1 MPDLTGLIETWGY
14 VAVSLVVVFGN
25 IGLPL
30 PEETVLVVAGYLVWI
45 ERLRWPPLLA
55 VGIASA
61 VIGDNIGYW
70 IGRRFGRA
78 GLRRLARGL
87 GIERLTRA
95 ERFIARYGAPA
106 VFVARFVAGLRV
118 LAGPL
123 AGAMGLPFGR
133 FFLANLCGAVL
144 FVPYAVGIGYA
155 LAYGLGSYV
164 ERVHHLVGGV
174 ERVALIAVALLVA
187 WFLVRYIVWPRL
199 HHPQQK
205 PEKPTPLHKA

>member
-14 VAVSLVVVFGN
+14 AAVSLVVVFGN

-30 PEETVLVVAGYLVWI
+30 PEETVLVVAGYLVWVG
-45 ERLRWPPLLA
+45 RLRWPPLLA

-78 GLRRLARGL
+78 GLERLAPRV
-87 GIERLTRA
+87 GIERLARA
-95 ERFIARYGAPA
+95 ERFVARYGAFA
-106 VFVARFVAGLRV
+106 VFVARFIAGLRV

-133 FFLANLCGAVL
+133 FFLANLCGALL
-144 FVPYAVGIGYA
+144 FVPYAVSIGYA
-155 LAYGLGSYV
+155 IAYGLGPYV
-164 ERVHHLVGGV
+164 EQVHQLLGGV
-174 ERVALIAVALLVA
+174 ERVALIVVALLVA
-187 WFLVRYIVWPRL
+187 WFLVRHVLWPRL
-199 HHPQQK
+199 RRLPAVR
-205 PEKPTPLHKA
+205 TRPLHKV

>member
-1 MPDLTGLIETWGY
+1 MPDLTGLINTWGY
-14 VAVSLVVVFGN
+14 VAISLVVVFGN
-25 IGLPL
+25 IGLPV
-30 PEETVLVVAGYLVWI
+30 PEETVLVVTGYFVWVG
-45 ERLRWPPLLA
+45 RLRWPPLLA

-70 IGRRFGRA
+70 IGRRFGQA
-78 GLRRLARGL
+78 GLKRLAPRL
-87 GIERLTRA
+87 GIERLARA
-95 ERFIARYGAPA
+95 ERFIASYGVLA

-155 LAYGLGSYV
+155 IGYGLGPYV
-164 ERVHHLVGGV
+164 ERAHQVLGGV
-174 ERVALIAVALLVA
+174 ERVALILVAVLVA
-187 WFLVRYIVWPRL
+187 WFLVRHILWPRL
-199 HHPQQK
+199 HRL
-205 PEKPTPLHKA
+205 PERAKPLHKA